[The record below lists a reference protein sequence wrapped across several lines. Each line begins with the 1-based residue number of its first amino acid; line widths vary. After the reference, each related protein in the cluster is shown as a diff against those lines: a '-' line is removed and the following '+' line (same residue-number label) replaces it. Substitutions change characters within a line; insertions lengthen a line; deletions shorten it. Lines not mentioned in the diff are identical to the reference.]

1 MGISNVLELLGGVAL
16 FLFGMA
22 LMGDSLKKVAG
33 NKLELILFRLS
44 STPLKGILLGTG
56 VTAVIQSSSATSVMV
71 VGFVNSGMMKVRQ
84 AIGVVMGAIIGTS
97 ITGWIICLSDIGGGS
112 SGWLELLSTDTLTA
126 VIAVIGIVLL
136 VLLALLILTVLAVLF
151 VPIRYR
157 ASGEKEADRIEG
169 VAAVSFLYPIL
180 SFKWQRTGNENRWA
194 LRLLGVRLKSS
205 RKADKDKAA
214 EPEKTEKGKAAEP
227 VKEEAKQPVISNA
240 QNAETGNAAQQTG
253 ENGTQETDRAS
264 SETGS
269 AGDKTSEKRAADKQE
284 KGTETKARFTISGL
298 CDKMENIRDN
308 VEYYKERLTAEENRL
323 FLKRTKERIFAVL
336 KSIKPKVLTA
346 RIVCG
351 TGSPDTTGYV
361 CAVYG
366 MLYPVIEDRISF
378 TADFEN
384 KVLDGE
390 LSVKG
395 KVRVATLVRHGIKIL
410 LDKQLKVFLKE
421 MKRED

>member
-1 MGISNVLELLGGVAL
+1 MQSGETAGLGIFYPKGYNNMWHV
-16 FLFGMA
+16 
-22 LMGDSLKKVAG
+22 
-33 NKLELILFRLS
+33 ILQ
-44 STPLKGILLGTG
+44 IL
-56 VTAVIQSSSATSVMV
+56 
-71 VGFVNSGMMKVRQ
+71 
-84 AIGVVMGAIIGTS
+84 
-97 ITGWIICLSDIGGGS
+97 
-112 SGWLELLSTDTLTA
+112 
-126 VIAVIGIVLL
+126 AVIGIVLL

-169 VAAVSFLYPIL
+169 VAAVSFLYPLL
-180 SFKWQRTGNENRWA
+180 SFKWQRAGNENRWA
-194 LRLLGVRLKSS
+194 LRLLGIKLKGSP
-205 RKADKDKAA
+205 KADKCKTA
-214 EPEKTEKGKAAEP
+214 EPEETDKGKADKGKTEKLEKTEKAAEP
-227 VKEEAKQPVISNA
+227 VEEAKQPA
-240 QNAETGNAAQQTG
+240 PTDAETAEKRETAQQHT
-253 ENGTQETDRAS
+253 EETGTQKTDRTS
-264 SETGS
+264 SE
-269 AGDKTSEKRAADKQE
+269 K
-284 KGTETKARFTISGL
+284 KARFTISGL
-298 CDKMENIRDN
+298 CDKIENIRDN
-308 VEYYKERLTAEENRL
+308 VEYYKERLTAEENRQ

-346 RIVCG
+346 RVVCG

-395 KVRVATLVRHGIKIL
+395 KVRVATLLRHGIKIL

>member
-1 MGISNVLELLGGVAL
+1 MQSGETAGLGIFYPKGYNNMWHV
-16 FLFGMA
+16 
-22 LMGDSLKKVAG
+22 
-33 NKLELILFRLS
+33 ILQ
-44 STPLKGILLGTG
+44 IL
-56 VTAVIQSSSATSVMV
+56 
-71 VGFVNSGMMKVRQ
+71 
-84 AIGVVMGAIIGTS
+84 
-97 ITGWIICLSDIGGGS
+97 
-112 SGWLELLSTDTLTA
+112 
-126 VIAVIGIVLL
+126 AVIGIVLL
-136 VLLALLILTVLAVLF
+136 VLLALLILTVLVVLF

-169 VAAVSFLYPIL
+169 VAAVSFLYPFL
-180 SFKWQRTGNENRWA
+180 SFKWQRAGNENRWA
-194 LRLLGVRLKSS
+194 LRLLGIKLKGSP
-205 RKADKDKAA
+205 KVDKGKTT
-214 EPEKTEKGKAAEP
+214 EPEKTEKGKVAEPEKTDKGKAEETVQAAKPEKAAEP
-227 VKEEAKQPVISNA
+227 VKEEKQPATPSV
-240 QNAETGNAAQQTG
+240 QNAEAEDAARQAEET
-253 ENGTQETDRAS
+253 GTQETDRVS
-264 SETGS
+264 SE
-269 AGDKTSEKRAADKQE
+269 K
-284 KGTETKARFTISGL
+284 KARFTISGL
-298 CDKMENIRDN
+298 CDKMEKIRDN

-346 RIVCG
+346 RVVCG

-395 KVRVATLVRHGIKIL
+395 KVRVVTLVRHGIKIL

>member
-1 MGISNVLELLGGVAL
+1 MQSGETAGLGIFYPKGYNNMWHV
-16 FLFGMA
+16 
-22 LMGDSLKKVAG
+22 
-33 NKLELILFRLS
+33 ILQ
-44 STPLKGILLGTG
+44 IL
-56 VTAVIQSSSATSVMV
+56 
-71 VGFVNSGMMKVRQ
+71 
-84 AIGVVMGAIIGTS
+84 
-97 ITGWIICLSDIGGGS
+97 
-112 SGWLELLSTDTLTA
+112 
-126 VIAVIGIVLL
+126 AVIGIVLL

-169 VAAVSFLYPIL
+169 VAAVSFLYPFL
-180 SFKWQRTGNENRWA
+180 SFKWQRAGNENRWA
-194 LRLLGVRLKSS
+194 LRLLGIKLKSS
-205 RKADKDKAA
+205 RKADKGKVA
-214 EPEKTEKGKAAEP
+214 EPEKTDKGKVAEPEKTDKGKAEETAQAAKPEKAAEP
-227 VKEEAKQPVISNA
+227 VKEEKQPATPSV
-240 QNAETGNAAQQTG
+240 QNAEAEDAARQAEET
-253 ENGTQETDRAS
+253 GTQETDRGS
-264 SETGS
+264 SE
-269 AGDKTSEKRAADKQE
+269 K
-284 KGTETKARFTISGL
+284 KARFTISGL
-298 CDKMENIRDN
+298 CDKMEKIRDN

-346 RIVCG
+346 RVVCG

>member
-1 MGISNVLELLGGVAL
+1 MQSGETAGLGIFYPKGYNNMWHV
-16 FLFGMA
+16 
-22 LMGDSLKKVAG
+22 
-33 NKLELILFRLS
+33 ILQ
-44 STPLKGILLGTG
+44 IL
-56 VTAVIQSSSATSVMV
+56 
-71 VGFVNSGMMKVRQ
+71 
-84 AIGVVMGAIIGTS
+84 
-97 ITGWIICLSDIGGGS
+97 
-112 SGWLELLSTDTLTA
+112 
-126 VIAVIGIVLL
+126 AVIGIVLL

-169 VAAVSFLYPIL
+169 VAAVSFLYPFL
-180 SFKWQRTGNENRWA
+180 SFKWQRAGNENRWA
-194 LRLLGVRLKSS
+194 LRLLGIKLKSS
-205 RKADKDKAA
+205 RKADKGKVA
-214 EPEKTEKGKAAEP
+214 EPEKTEKGKVAEPEKTDKGKAEETAQAAKP
-227 VKEEAKQPVISNA
+227 VKEEKQPATPNVK
-240 QNAETGNAAQQTG
+240 NAEAEDAERQAEET
-253 ENGTQETDRAS
+253 GTQKTDRVS
-264 SETGS
+264 SE
-269 AGDKTSEKRAADKQE
+269 K
-284 KGTETKARFTISGL
+284 KARFTISGL

-346 RIVCG
+346 RVVCG

>member
-1 MGISNVLELLGGVAL
+1 MQSGETAGLGIFYPKGYNNMWHV
-16 FLFGMA
+16 
-22 LMGDSLKKVAG
+22 
-33 NKLELILFRLS
+33 ILQ
-44 STPLKGILLGTG
+44 IL
-56 VTAVIQSSSATSVMV
+56 
-71 VGFVNSGMMKVRQ
+71 
-84 AIGVVMGAIIGTS
+84 
-97 ITGWIICLSDIGGGS
+97 
-112 SGWLELLSTDTLTA
+112 
-126 VIAVIGIVLL
+126 AVIGIVLL
-136 VLLALLILTVLAVLF
+136 VLLALLILAVLF

-227 VKEEAKQPVISNA
+227 VKEEVKQPVISNA

-346 RIVCG
+346 RIVCD

>member
-1 MGISNVLELLGGVAL
+1 MQSGETAGLGIFYPKGYNNMWHV
-16 FLFGMA
+16 
-22 LMGDSLKKVAG
+22 
-33 NKLELILFRLS
+33 ILQ
-44 STPLKGILLGTG
+44 IL
-56 VTAVIQSSSATSVMV
+56 
-71 VGFVNSGMMKVRQ
+71 
-84 AIGVVMGAIIGTS
+84 
-97 ITGWIICLSDIGGGS
+97 
-112 SGWLELLSTDTLTA
+112 
-126 VIAVIGIVLL
+126 AVIGIVLL

-169 VAAVSFLYPIL
+169 VAAVSFLYPFL
-180 SFKWQRTGNENRWA
+180 SFKWQRAGNENRWA
-194 LRLLGVRLKSS
+194 LRLLGIKLKGSP
-205 RKADKDKAA
+205 KVDKGKTT
-214 EPEKTEKGKAAEP
+214 EPEKTEKGKVAEPKKTDKGKAEETAQAAKPEKAAEP
-227 VKEEAKQPVISNA
+227 VKEEKQPATPSV
-240 QNAETGNAAQQTG
+240 QNAEAEDAARQAEET
-253 ENGTQETDRAS
+253 GTQETDRVS
-264 SETGS
+264 SE
-269 AGDKTSEKRAADKQE
+269 K
-284 KGTETKARFTISGL
+284 KARFTISGL
-298 CDKMENIRDN
+298 CDKMEKIRDN

-346 RIVCG
+346 RVVCG

-395 KVRVATLVRHGIKIL
+395 KVRVVTLVRHGIKIL

>member
-1 MGISNVLELLGGVAL
+1 MQSGETAGLGIFYPKGYNNMWHV
-16 FLFGMA
+16 
-22 LMGDSLKKVAG
+22 
-33 NKLELILFRLS
+33 ILQ
-44 STPLKGILLGTG
+44 IL
-56 VTAVIQSSSATSVMV
+56 
-71 VGFVNSGMMKVRQ
+71 
-84 AIGVVMGAIIGTS
+84 
-97 ITGWIICLSDIGGGS
+97 
-112 SGWLELLSTDTLTA
+112 
-126 VIAVIGIVLL
+126 AVIGIVLL

-169 VAAVSFLYPIL
+169 VAAVSFLYPFL
-180 SFKWQRTGNENRWA
+180 SFKWQRAGNENRWA
-194 LRLLGVRLKSS
+194 LRLLGIKLKSS
-205 RKADKDKAA
+205 RKADKGKVA
-214 EPEKTEKGKAAEP
+214 EPEKTDKGKAEETAQAAKPEKAADP
-227 VKEEAKQPVISNA
+227 VKEEKQPATPSV
-240 QNAETGNAAQQTG
+240 QNAEAEDAARQAEET
-253 ENGTQETDRAS
+253 GTQKMDRGS
-264 SETGS
+264 SE
-269 AGDKTSEKRAADKQE
+269 K
-284 KGTETKARFTISGL
+284 KARFTISGL
-298 CDKMENIRDN
+298 CDKMEKIRDN

-346 RIVCG
+346 RVVCG

-395 KVRVATLVRHGIKIL
+395 KVRVVTLVRHGIKIL

>member
-1 MGISNVLELLGGVAL
+1 MQSGET
-16 FLFGMA
+16 
-22 LMGDSLKKVAG
+22 AG
-33 NKLELILFRLS
+33 LRIFYPKGYNNMWHVILQ
-44 STPLKGILLGTG
+44 IL
-56 VTAVIQSSSATSVMV
+56 
-71 VGFVNSGMMKVRQ
+71 
-84 AIGVVMGAIIGTS
+84 
-97 ITGWIICLSDIGGGS
+97 
-112 SGWLELLSTDTLTA
+112 
-126 VIAVIGIVLL
+126 AVIGIVLL

-169 VAAVSFLYPIL
+169 VAAVSFLYPFL
-180 SFKWQRTGNENRWA
+180 SFKWQRVGNENRWA
-194 LRLLGVRLKSS
+194 LRLLGIKLKGSP
-205 RKADKDKAA
+205 KVDKGKTT
-214 EPEKTEKGKAAEP
+214 EPEKTEKGKSAEPEKTDKGKAEETARAAKPEKAAEP
-227 VKEEAKQPVISNA
+227 VKEEKQPTTPRV
-240 QNAETGNAAQQTG
+240 QNAEAEDAARQAEET
-253 ENGTQETDRAS
+253 GTQETDRGS
-264 SETGS
+264 SE
-269 AGDKTSEKRAADKQE
+269 K
-284 KGTETKARFTISGL
+284 KARFTISGL
-298 CDKMENIRDN
+298 CDKMEKIRDN

-346 RIVCG
+346 RVVCG

>member
-1 MGISNVLELLGGVAL
+1 
-16 FLFGMA
+16 
-22 LMGDSLKKVAG
+22 
-33 NKLELILFRLS
+33 
-44 STPLKGILLGTG
+44 
-56 VTAVIQSSSATSVMV
+56 
-71 VGFVNSGMMKVRQ
+71 
-84 AIGVVMGAIIGTS
+84 
-97 ITGWIICLSDIGGGS
+97 
-112 SGWLELLSTDTLTA
+112 
-126 VIAVIGIVLL
+126 
-136 VLLALLILTVLAVLF
+136 
-151 VPIRYR
+151 
-157 ASGEKEADRIEG
+157 
-169 VAAVSFLYPIL
+169 
-180 SFKWQRTGNENRWA
+180 
-194 LRLLGVRLKSS
+194 
-205 RKADKDKAA
+205 
-214 EPEKTEKGKAAEP
+214 
-227 VKEEAKQPVISNA
+227 
-240 QNAETGNAAQQTG
+240 

-264 SETGS
+264 LETGS

-284 KGTETKARFTISGL
+284 KGTEKKARFTISGL

-323 FLKRTKERIFAVL
+323 FLKRTKERLFAVL

-346 RIVCG
+346 RVVCG

>member
-1 MGISNVLELLGGVAL
+1 MQSGETAGLGIFYPKGYNNMWHV
-16 FLFGMA
+16 
-22 LMGDSLKKVAG
+22 
-33 NKLELILFRLS
+33 ILQ
-44 STPLKGILLGTG
+44 IL
-56 VTAVIQSSSATSVMV
+56 
-71 VGFVNSGMMKVRQ
+71 
-84 AIGVVMGAIIGTS
+84 
-97 ITGWIICLSDIGGGS
+97 
-112 SGWLELLSTDTLTA
+112 
-126 VIAVIGIVLL
+126 AVIGIVLL
-136 VLLALLILTVLAVLF
+136 VLLALLILTVLVVLF

-169 VAAVSFLYPIL
+169 VAAVSFLYPFL
-180 SFKWQRTGNENRWA
+180 SFKWQRAGNENRWA
-194 LRLLGVRLKSS
+194 LRLLGIKLKSS
-205 RKADKDKAA
+205 PKVDKGKTT
-214 EPEKTEKGKAAEP
+214 EPEKTEKGKVAEPEKTDKGKAEETAQAAKPEKAAEP
-227 VKEEAKQPVISNA
+227 VKEEKQPATSSV
-240 QNAETGNAAQQTG
+240 QNAEAEDAARQAEET
-253 ENGTQETDRAS
+253 GTQETDRVS
-264 SETGS
+264 SE
-269 AGDKTSEKRAADKQE
+269 K
-284 KGTETKARFTISGL
+284 KARFTISGL
-298 CDKMENIRDN
+298 CDKMEKIRDN

>member
-1 MGISNVLELLGGVAL
+1 MQSGETAGLGIFYPKGYNNMWHV
-16 FLFGMA
+16 
-22 LMGDSLKKVAG
+22 
-33 NKLELILFRLS
+33 ILQ
-44 STPLKGILLGTG
+44 IL
-56 VTAVIQSSSATSVMV
+56 
-71 VGFVNSGMMKVRQ
+71 
-84 AIGVVMGAIIGTS
+84 
-97 ITGWIICLSDIGGGS
+97 
-112 SGWLELLSTDTLTA
+112 
-126 VIAVIGIVLL
+126 AVIGIVLL

-169 VAAVSFLYPIL
+169 VAAVSFLYPFL
-180 SFKWQRTGNENRWA
+180 SFKWQRAGNENRWA
-194 LRLLGVRLKSS
+194 LRLLGIKLKSS
-205 RKADKDKAA
+205 RKADKGKVA
-214 EPEKTEKGKAAEP
+214 EPEKTDKGKAEETAQAAKPEKAAEP
-227 VKEEAKQPVISNA
+227 VKEEKQPATPSV
-240 QNAETGNAAQQTG
+240 QNAEAEDAARQAEET
-253 ENGTQETDRAS
+253 GTQETDRGS
-264 SETGS
+264 SE
-269 AGDKTSEKRAADKQE
+269 K
-284 KGTETKARFTISGL
+284 KARFTISGL

-346 RIVCG
+346 RVVCG

-395 KVRVATLVRHGIKIL
+395 KVRVVTLVRHGIKIL

>member
-1 MGISNVLELLGGVAL
+1 MQSGETAGLGIFYPKGYNNMWHV
-16 FLFGMA
+16 
-22 LMGDSLKKVAG
+22 
-33 NKLELILFRLS
+33 ILQ
-44 STPLKGILLGTG
+44 IL
-56 VTAVIQSSSATSVMV
+56 
-71 VGFVNSGMMKVRQ
+71 
-84 AIGVVMGAIIGTS
+84 
-97 ITGWIICLSDIGGGS
+97 
-112 SGWLELLSTDTLTA
+112 
-126 VIAVIGIVLL
+126 AVIGIVLL

-169 VAAVSFLYPIL
+169 VAAVSFLYPFL
-180 SFKWQRTGNENRWA
+180 SFKWQRAGNENRWA
-194 LRLLGVRLKSS
+194 LRLLGIKLKSS
-205 RKADKDKAA
+205 RKADKGKVA
-214 EPEKTEKGKAAEP
+214 EPEKTDKGKAEETAQAAKPEKAAEP
-227 VKEEAKQPVISNA
+227 VKEEKQPATPSV
-240 QNAETGNAAQQTG
+240 QNAEAEDAARQAEET
-253 ENGTQETDRAS
+253 GTQKTDRGS
-264 SETGS
+264 SE
-269 AGDKTSEKRAADKQE
+269 K
-284 KGTETKARFTISGL
+284 KARFTISGL
-298 CDKMENIRDN
+298 CDKMEKIRDN

-410 LDKQLKVFLKE
+410 LDKQLKLFLKE

>member
-1 MGISNVLELLGGVAL
+1 MQSGETAGLGIFCPKGYNNMWHV
-16 FLFGMA
+16 
-22 LMGDSLKKVAG
+22 
-33 NKLELILFRLS
+33 ILQ
-44 STPLKGILLGTG
+44 IL
-56 VTAVIQSSSATSVMV
+56 
-71 VGFVNSGMMKVRQ
+71 
-84 AIGVVMGAIIGTS
+84 
-97 ITGWIICLSDIGGGS
+97 
-112 SGWLELLSTDTLTA
+112 
-126 VIAVIGIVLL
+126 AVIGIVLL
-136 VLLALLILTVLAVLF
+136 VLLALLILMVLAVLF

-169 VAAVSFLYPIL
+169 VAAVSFLYPFL
-180 SFKWQRTGNENRWA
+180 SFKWQRAGNENRWA
-194 LRLLGVRLKSS
+194 LRLLGIKLKSS
-205 RKADKDKAA
+205 RKADKGKVA
-214 EPEKTEKGKAAEP
+214 EPEKTDKGKAEETVQAAKPEKAAEP
-227 VKEEAKQPVISNA
+227 VKEEKQPATPSV
-240 QNAETGNAAQQTG
+240 QNAEAEDAARQAEET
-253 ENGTQETDRAS
+253 GTQETDR
-264 SETGS
+264 TL
-269 AGDKTSEKRAADKQE
+269 SEK
-284 KGTETKARFTISGL
+284 KARFTISGL

-346 RIVCG
+346 RVVCG
-351 TGSPDTTGYV
+351 TGAPDTTGYV

-395 KVRVATLVRHGIKIL
+395 KVRVVTLVRHGIKIL

>member
-1 MGISNVLELLGGVAL
+1 MQSGETAGLGIFYPKGYNNMWHV
-16 FLFGMA
+16 
-22 LMGDSLKKVAG
+22 
-33 NKLELILFRLS
+33 ILQ
-44 STPLKGILLGTG
+44 IL
-56 VTAVIQSSSATSVMV
+56 
-71 VGFVNSGMMKVRQ
+71 
-84 AIGVVMGAIIGTS
+84 
-97 ITGWIICLSDIGGGS
+97 
-112 SGWLELLSTDTLTA
+112 
-126 VIAVIGIVLL
+126 AVIGIVLL

-351 TGSPDTTGYV
+351 TVSPDTTGYV

>member
-1 MGISNVLELLGGVAL
+1 MQSGETAGLGIFCPKGYNNMWHV
-16 FLFGMA
+16 
-22 LMGDSLKKVAG
+22 
-33 NKLELILFRLS
+33 ILQ
-44 STPLKGILLGTG
+44 IL
-56 VTAVIQSSSATSVMV
+56 
-71 VGFVNSGMMKVRQ
+71 
-84 AIGVVMGAIIGTS
+84 
-97 ITGWIICLSDIGGGS
+97 
-112 SGWLELLSTDTLTA
+112 
-126 VIAVIGIVLL
+126 AVIGIVLL

-169 VAAVSFLYPIL
+169 VAAVSFLYPFL
-180 SFKWQRTGNENRWA
+180 SFKWQRAGNENRWA
-194 LRLLGVRLKSS
+194 LRLLGIKLKSS
-205 RKADKDKAA
+205 RKADKGKVA
-214 EPEKTEKGKAAEP
+214 EPEKTDKGKAEETAQAAKPEKAAEP
-227 VKEEAKQPVISNA
+227 VKEEKQPATPSV
-240 QNAETGNAAQQTG
+240 QNAEAEDAARQAEET
-253 ENGTQETDRAS
+253 GTQKTDRGS
-264 SETGS
+264 SE
-269 AGDKTSEKRAADKQE
+269 K
-284 KGTETKARFTISGL
+284 KARFTISGL
-298 CDKMENIRDN
+298 CDKMEKIRDN

-346 RIVCG
+346 RVVCG

-395 KVRVATLVRHGIKIL
+395 KVRVVTLVRHGIKIL

>member
-1 MGISNVLELLGGVAL
+1 MQSGETAGLGIFYPKGYNNMWHV
-16 FLFGMA
+16 
-22 LMGDSLKKVAG
+22 
-33 NKLELILFRLS
+33 ILQ
-44 STPLKGILLGTG
+44 IL
-56 VTAVIQSSSATSVMV
+56 
-71 VGFVNSGMMKVRQ
+71 
-84 AIGVVMGAIIGTS
+84 
-97 ITGWIICLSDIGGGS
+97 
-112 SGWLELLSTDTLTA
+112 
-126 VIAVIGIVLL
+126 AVIGIVLL

-169 VAAVSFLYPIL
+169 VAAVSFLYPFL
-180 SFKWQRTGNENRWA
+180 SFKWQRAGNENRWA
-194 LRLLGVRLKSS
+194 LRLLGIKLKSS
-205 RKADKDKAA
+205 RKADKEKPA
-214 EPEKTEKGKAAEP
+214 EPEKTEKSKPAEPEKTDKGKAEETAQAAKPEKAAEP
-227 VKEEAKQPVISNA
+227 VKEEKQPATPSV
-240 QNAETGNAAQQTG
+240 QNAEAEDAARQAEET
-253 ENGTQETDRAS
+253 GTQKTDRGS
-264 SETGS
+264 SE
-269 AGDKTSEKRAADKQE
+269 K
-284 KGTETKARFTISGL
+284 KARFTISGL
-298 CDKMENIRDN
+298 CDKMEKIRDN

-346 RIVCG
+346 RVVCG

>member
-1 MGISNVLELLGGVAL
+1 MQSGETAGLGIFYPKGYNNMWHV
-16 FLFGMA
+16 
-22 LMGDSLKKVAG
+22 
-33 NKLELILFRLS
+33 ILQ
-44 STPLKGILLGTG
+44 IL
-56 VTAVIQSSSATSVMV
+56 
-71 VGFVNSGMMKVRQ
+71 
-84 AIGVVMGAIIGTS
+84 
-97 ITGWIICLSDIGGGS
+97 
-112 SGWLELLSTDTLTA
+112 
-126 VIAVIGIVLL
+126 AVIGIVLL

-169 VAAVSFLYPIL
+169 VAAVSFLYPFL
-180 SFKWQRTGNENRWA
+180 SFKWQRAGNENRWA
-194 LRLLGVRLKSS
+194 LRLLGIKLKGSP
-205 RKADKDKAA
+205 KVDKGKTT
-214 EPEKTEKGKAAEP
+214 EPEKTEKGKVAEPEKTDKGKAEETAQAAKPEKAAEP
-227 VKEEAKQPVISNA
+227 VKEEKQPVTPRV
-240 QNAETGNAAQQTG
+240 QNAEAEDAARQAEET
-253 ENGTQETDRAS
+253 GTQKTDRVS
-264 SETGS
+264 SE
-269 AGDKTSEKRAADKQE
+269 K
-284 KGTETKARFTISGL
+284 KARFTISGL
-298 CDKMENIRDN
+298 CDKMEKIRDN

-346 RIVCG
+346 RVVCG

-395 KVRVATLVRHGIKIL
+395 KVRVVTLVRHGIKIL

>member
-1 MGISNVLELLGGVAL
+1 MQSGETAGLGIFYPKGYNNMWHV
-16 FLFGMA
+16 
-22 LMGDSLKKVAG
+22 
-33 NKLELILFRLS
+33 ILQ
-44 STPLKGILLGTG
+44 IL
-56 VTAVIQSSSATSVMV
+56 
-71 VGFVNSGMMKVRQ
+71 
-84 AIGVVMGAIIGTS
+84 
-97 ITGWIICLSDIGGGS
+97 
-112 SGWLELLSTDTLTA
+112 
-126 VIAVIGIVLL
+126 AVIGIVLL

-169 VAAVSFLYPIL
+169 VAAVSFLYPFL
-180 SFKWQRTGNENRWA
+180 SFKWQRADNENRWA
-194 LRLLGVRLKSS
+194 LRLLGIKLKSS
-205 RKADKDKAA
+205 RKADKGKVA
-214 EPEKTEKGKAAEP
+214 EPEKTDKGKAEETAQAAKPEKAAEP
-227 VKEEAKQPVISNA
+227 VKEEKQPATPSV
-240 QNAETGNAAQQTG
+240 QNAEAEDAARQAEET
-253 ENGTQETDRAS
+253 GTQETDRGS
-264 SETGS
+264 SE
-269 AGDKTSEKRAADKQE
+269 K
-284 KGTETKARFTISGL
+284 KARFTISGL

-346 RIVCG
+346 RVVCG

>member
-1 MGISNVLELLGGVAL
+1 MQSGETAGLGIFYPKGYNNMWHV
-16 FLFGMA
+16 
-22 LMGDSLKKVAG
+22 
-33 NKLELILFRLS
+33 ILQ
-44 STPLKGILLGTG
+44 IL
-56 VTAVIQSSSATSVMV
+56 
-71 VGFVNSGMMKVRQ
+71 
-84 AIGVVMGAIIGTS
+84 
-97 ITGWIICLSDIGGGS
+97 
-112 SGWLELLSTDTLTA
+112 
-126 VIAVIGIVLL
+126 AVIGIVLL

-169 VAAVSFLYPIL
+169 VAAVSFLYPFL
-180 SFKWQRTGNENRWA
+180 SFKWQRAGNENRWA
-194 LRLLGVRLKSS
+194 LRLLGIKLKSS
-205 RKADKDKAA
+205 RKADKGKVA
-214 EPEKTEKGKAAEP
+214 EPEKTDKGKAEETAQAAKPEKAAEP
-227 VKEEAKQPVISNA
+227 VKEEKQPATPSV
-240 QNAETGNAAQQTG
+240 QNAEAEDAARQAEET
-253 ENGTQETDRAS
+253 GTQETDRVS
-264 SETGS
+264 SE
-269 AGDKTSEKRAADKQE
+269 K
-284 KGTETKARFTISGL
+284 KARFTISGL
-298 CDKMENIRDN
+298 CDKMEKIRDN

-346 RIVCG
+346 RVVCG

-395 KVRVATLVRHGIKIL
+395 KVRVVTLVRHGIKIL

>member
-1 MGISNVLELLGGVAL
+1 MQSGETAGLGIFYPKGYNNMWHV
-16 FLFGMA
+16 
-22 LMGDSLKKVAG
+22 
-33 NKLELILFRLS
+33 ILQ
-44 STPLKGILLGTG
+44 IL
-56 VTAVIQSSSATSVMV
+56 
-71 VGFVNSGMMKVRQ
+71 
-84 AIGVVMGAIIGTS
+84 
-97 ITGWIICLSDIGGGS
+97 
-112 SGWLELLSTDTLTA
+112 
-126 VIAVIGIVLL
+126 AVIGIVLL

-169 VAAVSFLYPIL
+169 VAAVSFLYPFL
-180 SFKWQRTGNENRWA
+180 SFKWQRAGNENRWA
-194 LRLLGVRLKSS
+194 LRLLGIKLKSS
-205 RKADKDKAA
+205 RKADKGKVA
-214 EPEKTEKGKAAEP
+214 EPEKTDKGKAEETAQAAKPEKAAEP
-227 VKEEAKQPVISNA
+227 VKEEKQPATSSV
-240 QNAETGNAAQQTG
+240 QNAEAEDAARQAEET
-253 ENGTQETDRAS
+253 GTQETDRGS
-264 SETGS
+264 SE
-269 AGDKTSEKRAADKQE
+269 K
-284 KGTETKARFTISGL
+284 KARFTISGL
-298 CDKMENIRDN
+298 CDKMEKIRDN

-346 RIVCG
+346 RVVCG

>member
-1 MGISNVLELLGGVAL
+1 MQSGETAGLGIFYPKGYNNMWHV
-16 FLFGMA
+16 
-22 LMGDSLKKVAG
+22 
-33 NKLELILFRLS
+33 ILQ
-44 STPLKGILLGTG
+44 IL
-56 VTAVIQSSSATSVMV
+56 
-71 VGFVNSGMMKVRQ
+71 
-84 AIGVVMGAIIGTS
+84 
-97 ITGWIICLSDIGGGS
+97 
-112 SGWLELLSTDTLTA
+112 
-126 VIAVIGIVLL
+126 AVIGIVLL

-169 VAAVSFLYPIL
+169 VAAVSFLYPFL
-180 SFKWQRTGNENRWA
+180 SFKWQRAGNENRWA
-194 LRLLGVRLKSS
+194 LRLLGIKLKGSP
-205 RKADKDKAA
+205 KVDKGKTT
-214 EPEKTEKGKAAEP
+214 EPEKTEKGKVAEPEKTDKGKAEETAQAAKPEKAAEP
-227 VKEEAKQPVISNA
+227 VKEEKQPATPSV
-240 QNAETGNAAQQTG
+240 QNAEAEDAARQAEET
-253 ENGTQETDRAS
+253 GTQKTDRVS
-264 SETGS
+264 SE
-269 AGDKTSEKRAADKQE
+269 K
-284 KGTETKARFTISGL
+284 KARFTISGL

-346 RIVCG
+346 RVVCG

>member
-1 MGISNVLELLGGVAL
+1 MQSGETAGLGIFYPKGYNNMWHV
-16 FLFGMA
+16 
-22 LMGDSLKKVAG
+22 
-33 NKLELILFRLS
+33 ILQ
-44 STPLKGILLGTG
+44 IL
-56 VTAVIQSSSATSVMV
+56 
-71 VGFVNSGMMKVRQ
+71 
-84 AIGVVMGAIIGTS
+84 
-97 ITGWIICLSDIGGGS
+97 
-112 SGWLELLSTDTLTA
+112 
-126 VIAVIGIVLL
+126 AVIGIVLL

-169 VAAVSFLYPIL
+169 VAAVSFLYPFL
-180 SFKWQRTGNENRWA
+180 SFKWQRAGNENRWA
-194 LRLLGVRLKSS
+194 LRLLGIKLKGSP
-205 RKADKDKAA
+205 KVDKGKTT
-214 EPEKTEKGKAAEP
+214 EPEKTEKGKVAEPEKTDKGKAEETAQAAKPEKAAEP
-227 VKEEAKQPVISNA
+227 VKEEKQPATPRV
-240 QNAETGNAAQQTG
+240 QNAEAEDAARQAEET
-253 ENGTQETDRAS
+253 GTQKTDRVS
-264 SETGS
+264 SE
-269 AGDKTSEKRAADKQE
+269 K
-284 KGTETKARFTISGL
+284 KARFTISGL
-298 CDKMENIRDN
+298 CDKMEKIRDN

-323 FLKRTKERIFAVL
+323 FLKRTKKRIFAVL

-346 RIVCG
+346 RVVCG

-395 KVRVATLVRHGIKIL
+395 KVRVVTLVRHGIKIL

>member
-1 MGISNVLELLGGVAL
+1 MQSGETAGLGIFYPKGYNNMWHV
-16 FLFGMA
+16 
-22 LMGDSLKKVAG
+22 
-33 NKLELILFRLS
+33 ILQ
-44 STPLKGILLGTG
+44 IL
-56 VTAVIQSSSATSVMV
+56 
-71 VGFVNSGMMKVRQ
+71 
-84 AIGVVMGAIIGTS
+84 
-97 ITGWIICLSDIGGGS
+97 
-112 SGWLELLSTDTLTA
+112 
-126 VIAVIGIVLL
+126 AVIGIVLL

-169 VAAVSFLYPIL
+169 VAAVSFLYPFL
-180 SFKWQRTGNENRWA
+180 SFKWQRAGNENRWA
-194 LRLLGVRLKSS
+194 LRLLGIKLKSS
-205 RKADKDKAA
+205 RKADKGKVA
-214 EPEKTEKGKAAEP
+214 EPEKTDKGKAEETAQAAKPEKAAEP
-227 VKEEAKQPVISNA
+227 VKEEKQPATLSV
-240 QNAETGNAAQQTG
+240 QNAEAEDAARQAEET
-253 ENGTQETDRAS
+253 GTQKTDRGS
-264 SETGS
+264 SE
-269 AGDKTSEKRAADKQE
+269 K
-284 KGTETKARFTISGL
+284 KARFTISGL
-298 CDKMENIRDN
+298 CDKMEKIRDN

-346 RIVCG
+346 RVVCG

>member
-1 MGISNVLELLGGVAL
+1 MQSGETAGLGIFYPKGYNNMWHV
-16 FLFGMA
+16 
-22 LMGDSLKKVAG
+22 
-33 NKLELILFRLS
+33 ILQ
-44 STPLKGILLGTG
+44 IL
-56 VTAVIQSSSATSVMV
+56 
-71 VGFVNSGMMKVRQ
+71 
-84 AIGVVMGAIIGTS
+84 
-97 ITGWIICLSDIGGGS
+97 
-112 SGWLELLSTDTLTA
+112 
-126 VIAVIGIVLL
+126 AVIGIVLL

-157 ASGEKEADRIEG
+157 ASGKKEADRIEG
-169 VAAVSFLYPIL
+169 VAAVSFLYPFL
-180 SFKWQRTGNENRWA
+180 SFKWQRAGNENRWA
-194 LRLLGVRLKSS
+194 LRLLGIKLKGSP
-205 RKADKDKAA
+205 KVDKGKTTEPEKTDKGKVA
-214 EPEKTEKGKAAEP
+214 EPEKTDKGKAEETAQAAKPEKAAEP
-227 VKEEAKQPVISNA
+227 VKEEKQPATPSV
-240 QNAETGNAAQQTG
+240 QNAEAEDAARQAEET
-253 ENGTQETDRAS
+253 GTQKTDRGS
-264 SETGS
+264 SE
-269 AGDKTSEKRAADKQE
+269 K
-284 KGTETKARFTISGL
+284 KARFTISGL
-298 CDKMENIRDN
+298 CDKMEKIRDN
-308 VEYYKERLTAEENRL
+308 AEYYKERLTAEENRL

-346 RIVCG
+346 RVVCG

>member
-1 MGISNVLELLGGVAL
+1 MQSGETAGLGIFYPKGYNNMWHV
-16 FLFGMA
+16 
-22 LMGDSLKKVAG
+22 
-33 NKLELILFRLS
+33 ILQ
-44 STPLKGILLGTG
+44 IL
-56 VTAVIQSSSATSVMV
+56 
-71 VGFVNSGMMKVRQ
+71 
-84 AIGVVMGAIIGTS
+84 
-97 ITGWIICLSDIGGGS
+97 
-112 SGWLELLSTDTLTA
+112 
-126 VIAVIGIVLL
+126 AVIGIVLL

-169 VAAVSFLYPIL
+169 VAAVSFLYPFL
-180 SFKWQRTGNENRWA
+180 SFKWQRAGNENRWA
-194 LRLLGVRLKSS
+194 LRLLGIKLKSS
-205 RKADKDKAA
+205 RKADKEKPA
-214 EPEKTEKGKAAEP
+214 EPEKTEKGKVSEPEKTDKGKAEETAQAAKP
-227 VKEEAKQPVISNA
+227 VKEEKQPATPNV
-240 QNAETGNAAQQTG
+240 QNAEAEDAARQAEKT
-253 ENGTQETDRAS
+253 GTQETDRGS
-264 SETGS
+264 SE
-269 AGDKTSEKRAADKQE
+269 K
-284 KGTETKARFTISGL
+284 KARFTISGL

-346 RIVCG
+346 RVVCG

-361 CAVYG
+361 CAVYS

-395 KVRVATLVRHGIKIL
+395 KVRVVTLVRHGIKIL

>member
-1 MGISNVLELLGGVAL
+1 MQSGETAGLGIFYPKGYNNMWHV
-16 FLFGMA
+16 
-22 LMGDSLKKVAG
+22 
-33 NKLELILFRLS
+33 ILQ
-44 STPLKGILLGTG
+44 IL
-56 VTAVIQSSSATSVMV
+56 
-71 VGFVNSGMMKVRQ
+71 
-84 AIGVVMGAIIGTS
+84 
-97 ITGWIICLSDIGGGS
+97 
-112 SGWLELLSTDTLTA
+112 
-126 VIAVIGIVLL
+126 AVIGIVLL

-169 VAAVSFLYPIL
+169 VAAVSFLYPFL
-180 SFKWQRTGNENRWA
+180 SFKWQRAGNENRWA
-194 LRLLGVRLKSS
+194 LRLLGIKLKSS
-205 RKADKDKAA
+205 PKVDKGKTT
-214 EPEKTEKGKAAEP
+214 EPEKTEKGKVAEPEKTDKGKAEETAQAAKPEKAAEP
-227 VKEEAKQPVISNA
+227 VKEEKQPATPNV
-240 QNAETGNAAQQTG
+240 QNAEAEDAARQAEET
-253 ENGTQETDRAS
+253 GTQKTDRVS
-264 SETGS
+264 SE
-269 AGDKTSEKRAADKQE
+269 K
-284 KGTETKARFTISGL
+284 KARFTISGL

-346 RIVCG
+346 RVVCG

>member
-1 MGISNVLELLGGVAL
+1 LQSGETAGLGIFYPKGYNNMWHV
-16 FLFGMA
+16 
-22 LMGDSLKKVAG
+22 
-33 NKLELILFRLS
+33 ILQ
-44 STPLKGILLGTG
+44 IL
-56 VTAVIQSSSATSVMV
+56 
-71 VGFVNSGMMKVRQ
+71 
-84 AIGVVMGAIIGTS
+84 
-97 ITGWIICLSDIGGGS
+97 
-112 SGWLELLSTDTLTA
+112 
-126 VIAVIGIVLL
+126 AVIGIVLL

-169 VAAVSFLYPIL
+169 VAAVSFLYPLL
-180 SFKWQRTGNENRWA
+180 SFKWQRAGNENRWA
-194 LRLLGVRLKSS
+194 LRLLGIKLKSS
-205 RKADKDKAA
+205 RKVDKDKAVK
-214 EPEKTEKGKAAEP
+214 PEKADKGKTAEP
-227 VKEEAKQPVISNA
+227 VKEARQPAPADAKT
-240 QNAETGNAAQQTG
+240 AEKRKTPQQQTE
-253 ENGTQETDRAS
+253 ENGTKKTDRAS
-264 SETGS
+264 AETGS
-269 AGDKTSEKRAADKQE
+269 AGDKTSEKQAADKLE
-284 KGTETKARFTISGL
+284 KGSEKKARFTISWL

-346 RIVCG
+346 RVVCG

-395 KVRVATLVRHGIKIL
+395 KVRVATLLRHGIKIL

>member
-1 MGISNVLELLGGVAL
+1 MQSGETAGLGIFYPKGYNNMWHV
-16 FLFGMA
+16 
-22 LMGDSLKKVAG
+22 
-33 NKLELILFRLS
+33 ILQ
-44 STPLKGILLGTG
+44 IL
-56 VTAVIQSSSATSVMV
+56 
-71 VGFVNSGMMKVRQ
+71 
-84 AIGVVMGAIIGTS
+84 
-97 ITGWIICLSDIGGGS
+97 
-112 SGWLELLSTDTLTA
+112 
-126 VIAVIGIVLL
+126 AVIGIVLL
-136 VLLALLILTVLAVLF
+136 VLLALLILTVLVVLF

-169 VAAVSFLYPIL
+169 VAAVSFLYPLL
-180 SFKWQRTGNENRWA
+180 SFKWQRAGNENRWA
-194 LRLLGVRLKSS
+194 LRLLGIKLKGSP
-205 RKADKDKAA
+205 KVDKGKTT
-214 EPEKTEKGKAAEP
+214 EPEKTEKGKVAEPEKTDKGKAEETAQAAKPEKAAEP
-227 VKEEAKQPVISNA
+227 VKEEKQPATPSV
-240 QNAETGNAAQQTG
+240 QNAEAEDAARQAEET
-253 ENGTQETDRAS
+253 GTQETDRGS
-264 SETGS
+264 SE
-269 AGDKTSEKRAADKQE
+269 K
-284 KGTETKARFTISGL
+284 KARFTISGL
-298 CDKMENIRDN
+298 CDKMENIRNN

-336 KSIKPKVLTA
+336 KCIKPKVLTA
-346 RIVCG
+346 RVVCG

-395 KVRVATLVRHGIKIL
+395 KVRVVTLVRHGIKIL

>member
-1 MGISNVLELLGGVAL
+1 MQSGETAGLGIFYPKGYNNMWHV
-16 FLFGMA
+16 
-22 LMGDSLKKVAG
+22 
-33 NKLELILFRLS
+33 ILQ
-44 STPLKGILLGTG
+44 IL
-56 VTAVIQSSSATSVMV
+56 
-71 VGFVNSGMMKVRQ
+71 
-84 AIGVVMGAIIGTS
+84 
-97 ITGWIICLSDIGGGS
+97 
-112 SGWLELLSTDTLTA
+112 
-126 VIAVIGIVLL
+126 AVIGIVLL

-169 VAAVSFLYPIL
+169 VAAVSFLYPFL
-180 SFKWQRTGNENRWA
+180 SFKWQRAGNENRWA
-194 LRLLGVRLKSS
+194 LRLLGIKLKGSP
-205 RKADKDKAA
+205 KVDKGKTT
-214 EPEKTEKGKAAEP
+214 EPEKTEKGKVAEPEKTDKGKAEETAQAAKPEKAAEP
-227 VKEEAKQPVISNA
+227 VKEEKQPATSSV
-240 QNAETGNAAQQTG
+240 QNAEAEDAARQAEET
-253 ENGTQETDRAS
+253 GTQETDRVS
-264 SETGS
+264 SE
-269 AGDKTSEKRAADKQE
+269 K
-284 KGTETKARFTISGL
+284 KARFTISGL

-346 RIVCG
+346 RVVCG

>member
-1 MGISNVLELLGGVAL
+1 MQSGETAGLGIFYPKGYNNMWHV
-16 FLFGMA
+16 
-22 LMGDSLKKVAG
+22 
-33 NKLELILFRLS
+33 ILQ
-44 STPLKGILLGTG
+44 IL
-56 VTAVIQSSSATSVMV
+56 
-71 VGFVNSGMMKVRQ
+71 
-84 AIGVVMGAIIGTS
+84 
-97 ITGWIICLSDIGGGS
+97 
-112 SGWLELLSTDTLTA
+112 
-126 VIAVIGIVLL
+126 AVIGIVLL

-169 VAAVSFLYPIL
+169 VAAVSFLYPFL
-180 SFKWQRTGNENRWA
+180 SFKWQRAGNENRWA
-194 LRLLGVRLKSS
+194 LRLLGIKLKSS
-205 RKADKDKAA
+205 RKADKGKVA
-214 EPEKTEKGKAAEP
+214 EPEKTDKGKAEETAQAAKPEKAAEP
-227 VKEEAKQPVISNA
+227 VKEEKQPATPSV
-240 QNAETGNAAQQTG
+240 QNAEAEDAARQAEET
-253 ENGTQETDRAS
+253 GTQKTDRGS
-264 SETGS
+264 S
-269 AGDKTSEKRAADKQE
+269 
-284 KGTETKARFTISGL
+284 ETKARFTISGL

>member
-1 MGISNVLELLGGVAL
+1 MQSGETAGLGIFYPKGYNNMWHV
-16 FLFGMA
+16 
-22 LMGDSLKKVAG
+22 
-33 NKLELILFRLS
+33 ILQ
-44 STPLKGILLGTG
+44 IL
-56 VTAVIQSSSATSVMV
+56 
-71 VGFVNSGMMKVRQ
+71 
-84 AIGVVMGAIIGTS
+84 
-97 ITGWIICLSDIGGGS
+97 
-112 SGWLELLSTDTLTA
+112 
-126 VIAVIGIVLL
+126 AVIGIVLL

-169 VAAVSFLYPIL
+169 VAAVSFLYPFL
-180 SFKWQRTGNENRWA
+180 SFKWQRAGNENRWA
-194 LRLLGVRLKSS
+194 LRLLGIKLKSS
-205 RKADKDKAA
+205 RKADKGKVA
-214 EPEKTEKGKAAEP
+214 EPEKTDKGKAEETAQAAKPEKATEP
-227 VKEEAKQPVISNA
+227 VKEEKQPATPSV
-240 QNAETGNAAQQTG
+240 QNAEAEDAARQAEET
-253 ENGTQETDRAS
+253 GTQKTDRGS
-264 SETGS
+264 SE
-269 AGDKTSEKRAADKQE
+269 K
-284 KGTETKARFTISGL
+284 KARFTISGL
-298 CDKMENIRDN
+298 CDKMEKIRDN

-346 RIVCG
+346 RVVCG

>member
-1 MGISNVLELLGGVAL
+1 MWHV
-16 FLFGMA
+16 
-22 LMGDSLKKVAG
+22 
-33 NKLELILFRLS
+33 ILQ
-44 STPLKGILLGTG
+44 IL
-56 VTAVIQSSSATSVMV
+56 
-71 VGFVNSGMMKVRQ
+71 
-84 AIGVVMGAIIGTS
+84 
-97 ITGWIICLSDIGGGS
+97 
-112 SGWLELLSTDTLTA
+112 
-126 VIAVIGIVLL
+126 AVIGIVLL

-169 VAAVSFLYPIL
+169 VAAVSFLYPFL
-180 SFKWQRTGNENRWA
+180 SFKWQCAGNENRWA
-194 LRLLGVRLKSS
+194 LRLLGIKLKSS
-205 RKADKDKAA
+205 RKADKGKVA
-214 EPEKTEKGKAAEP
+214 EPEKTEKGKVAEPEKTDKGKAEETAQAAKLEKAAEP
-227 VKEEAKQPVISNA
+227 VNEEKQPATPNVK
-240 QNAETGNAAQQTG
+240 NAEAEDAERQT
-253 ENGTQETDRAS
+253 EETGTQKTDRVS
-264 SETGS
+264 SE
-269 AGDKTSEKRAADKQE
+269 K
-284 KGTETKARFTISGL
+284 KARFTISGL
-298 CDKMENIRDN
+298 CDKMEKIRDN

-346 RIVCG
+346 RVVCG

>member
-1 MGISNVLELLGGVAL
+1 M
-16 FLFGMA
+16 
-22 LMGDSLKKVAG
+22 
-33 NKLELILFRLS
+33 
-44 STPLKGILLGTG
+44 
-56 VTAVIQSSSATSVMV
+56 
-71 VGFVNSGMMKVRQ
+71 
-84 AIGVVMGAIIGTS
+84 
-97 ITGWIICLSDIGGGS
+97 
-112 SGWLELLSTDTLTA
+112 
-126 VIAVIGIVLL
+126 
-136 VLLALLILTVLAVLF
+136 
-151 VPIRYR
+151 
-157 ASGEKEADRIEG
+157 
-169 VAAVSFLYPIL
+169 
-180 SFKWQRTGNENRWA
+180 
-194 LRLLGVRLKSS
+194 
-205 RKADKDKAA
+205 A
-214 EPEKTEKGKAAEP
+214 EPEKTDKGKAEETAQAAKPEKAAEP
-227 VKEEAKQPVISNA
+227 VKEEKQPATPSV
-240 QNAETGNAAQQTG
+240 QNAEAEDAARQAEET
-253 ENGTQETDRAS
+253 GTQETNRTS
-264 SETGS
+264 SE
-269 AGDKTSEKRAADKQE
+269 K
-284 KGTETKARFTISGL
+284 KARFTISGL

-346 RIVCG
+346 RVVCG

>member
-1 MGISNVLELLGGVAL
+1 MQSGETAGLGIFYPKGYNNMWHV
-16 FLFGMA
+16 
-22 LMGDSLKKVAG
+22 
-33 NKLELILFRLS
+33 ILQ
-44 STPLKGILLGTG
+44 IL
-56 VTAVIQSSSATSVMV
+56 
-71 VGFVNSGMMKVRQ
+71 
-84 AIGVVMGAIIGTS
+84 
-97 ITGWIICLSDIGGGS
+97 
-112 SGWLELLSTDTLTA
+112 
-126 VIAVIGIVLL
+126 AVIGIVLL

-169 VAAVSFLYPIL
+169 VAAVSFLYPFL
-180 SFKWQRTGNENRWA
+180 SFKWQRAGNENRWA
-194 LRLLGVRLKSS
+194 LRLLGIKLKGSP
-205 RKADKDKAA
+205 KVDKGKTT
-214 EPEKTEKGKAAEP
+214 EPEKTEKGKVAEPEKTDKGKAEETAQAAKPEKAAKP
-227 VKEEAKQPVISNA
+227 VKEEKQPATPSV
-240 QNAETGNAAQQTG
+240 QNAEAEDAARQAEET
-253 ENGTQETDRAS
+253 GTQETDRVS
-264 SETGS
+264 SE
-269 AGDKTSEKRAADKQE
+269 K
-284 KGTETKARFTISGL
+284 KARFTISEL
-298 CDKMENIRDN
+298 CDKMEKIRDN

-346 RIVCG
+346 RVVCG

-395 KVRVATLVRHGIKIL
+395 KVRVVTLVRHGIKIL

>member
-1 MGISNVLELLGGVAL
+1 MQSGETAGLGIFYPKGYNNMWHV
-16 FLFGMA
+16 
-22 LMGDSLKKVAG
+22 
-33 NKLELILFRLS
+33 ILQ
-44 STPLKGILLGTG
+44 IL
-56 VTAVIQSSSATSVMV
+56 
-71 VGFVNSGMMKVRQ
+71 
-84 AIGVVMGAIIGTS
+84 
-97 ITGWIICLSDIGGGS
+97 
-112 SGWLELLSTDTLTA
+112 
-126 VIAVIGIVLL
+126 AVIGIVLL

-169 VAAVSFLYPIL
+169 VAAVSFLYPFL
-180 SFKWQRTGNENRWA
+180 SFKWQRAGNENRWA
-194 LRLLGVRLKSS
+194 LRLLGIKLKSS
-205 RKADKDKAA
+205 RKADKGKVA
-214 EPEKTEKGKAAEP
+214 EPEKTDKGKAEETAQAAKPEKAAEP
-227 VKEEAKQPVISNA
+227 VKEEKQPATPSV
-240 QNAETGNAAQQTG
+240 QNAEAEDAARQAEET
-253 ENGTQETDRAS
+253 GTQETDRVS
-264 SETGS
+264 SE
-269 AGDKTSEKRAADKQE
+269 K
-284 KGTETKARFTISGL
+284 KARFTISGL

-346 RIVCG
+346 RVVCG

-361 CAVYG
+361 CAVYS

-395 KVRVATLVRHGIKIL
+395 KVRVVTLVRHGIKIL

>member
-1 MGISNVLELLGGVAL
+1 MQSGETAGLGIFYPKGYNNMWHV
-16 FLFGMA
+16 
-22 LMGDSLKKVAG
+22 
-33 NKLELILFRLS
+33 ILQ
-44 STPLKGILLGTG
+44 IL
-56 VTAVIQSSSATSVMV
+56 
-71 VGFVNSGMMKVRQ
+71 
-84 AIGVVMGAIIGTS
+84 
-97 ITGWIICLSDIGGGS
+97 
-112 SGWLELLSTDTLTA
+112 
-126 VIAVIGIVLL
+126 AVIGIVLL

-169 VAAVSFLYPIL
+169 VAAVSFLYPFL
-180 SFKWQRTGNENRWA
+180 SFKWQRAGNENRWA
-194 LRLLGVRLKSS
+194 LRLLGIKLKSS
-205 RKADKDKAA
+205 RKADKGKVA
-214 EPEKTEKGKAAEP
+214 EPEKTDKGKAEETAQAAKPEKAAEP
-227 VKEEAKQPVISNA
+227 VKEEKQPATLSV
-240 QNAETGNAAQQTG
+240 QNAEAEDAARQAEET
-253 ENGTQETDRAS
+253 GTQKTDRGS
-264 SETGS
+264 SE
-269 AGDKTSEKRAADKQE
+269 K
-284 KGTETKARFTISGL
+284 KARFTISGL
-298 CDKMENIRDN
+298 CDKMEKIRDN

-346 RIVCG
+346 RVVCG

-395 KVRVATLVRHGIKIL
+395 KVRVVTLVRHGIKIL

>member
-1 MGISNVLELLGGVAL
+1 MQSGETAGLGIFYPKGYNNMWHV
-16 FLFGMA
+16 
-22 LMGDSLKKVAG
+22 
-33 NKLELILFRLS
+33 ILQ
-44 STPLKGILLGTG
+44 IL
-56 VTAVIQSSSATSVMV
+56 
-71 VGFVNSGMMKVRQ
+71 
-84 AIGVVMGAIIGTS
+84 
-97 ITGWIICLSDIGGGS
+97 
-112 SGWLELLSTDTLTA
+112 
-126 VIAVIGIVLL
+126 AVIGIVLL

-169 VAAVSFLYPIL
+169 VAAVSFLYPFL
-180 SFKWQRTGNENRWA
+180 SFKWQRAGNENRWA
-194 LRLLGVRLKSS
+194 LRLLGIKLKGSP
-205 RKADKDKAA
+205 KVDKGKTT
-214 EPEKTEKGKAAEP
+214 EPEKTEKGKVAEPEKTDKGKAEETAQAAKPEKAAEP
-227 VKEEAKQPVISNA
+227 VKEEKQPATPSV
-240 QNAETGNAAQQTG
+240 QNAEAEDAARQAEET
-253 ENGTQETDRAS
+253 GTQETDRGS
-264 SETGS
+264 SE
-269 AGDKTSEKRAADKQE
+269 K
-284 KGTETKARFTISGL
+284 KARFTISGL

-346 RIVCG
+346 RVVCG

>member
-1 MGISNVLELLGGVAL
+1 MQSGETAGLGIFYPKGYNNMWHV
-16 FLFGMA
+16 
-22 LMGDSLKKVAG
+22 
-33 NKLELILFRLS
+33 ILQ
-44 STPLKGILLGTG
+44 IL
-56 VTAVIQSSSATSVMV
+56 
-71 VGFVNSGMMKVRQ
+71 
-84 AIGVVMGAIIGTS
+84 
-97 ITGWIICLSDIGGGS
+97 
-112 SGWLELLSTDTLTA
+112 
-126 VIAVIGIVLL
+126 AVIGIVLL

-169 VAAVSFLYPIL
+169 VAAVSFLYPFL
-180 SFKWQRTGNENRWA
+180 SFKWQRAGNENRWA
-194 LRLLGVRLKSS
+194 LRLLGIKLKGSP
-205 RKADKDKAA
+205 KVDKGKTT
-214 EPEKTEKGKAAEP
+214 EPEKTEKGKVAEPEKTDKGKAEETAQAAKPEKAAEP
-227 VKEEAKQPVISNA
+227 VKEEKQPATPSV
-240 QNAETGNAAQQTG
+240 QNAEAEDAARQAEET
-253 ENGTQETDRAS
+253 GTQETNRTS
-264 SETGS
+264 SE
-269 AGDKTSEKRAADKQE
+269 K
-284 KGTETKARFTISGL
+284 KARFTISGL

-346 RIVCG
+346 RVVCG

>member
-1 MGISNVLELLGGVAL
+1 MQSGETAGLGIFYPKGYNNMWHV
-16 FLFGMA
+16 
-22 LMGDSLKKVAG
+22 
-33 NKLELILFRLS
+33 ILQ
-44 STPLKGILLGTG
+44 IL
-56 VTAVIQSSSATSVMV
+56 
-71 VGFVNSGMMKVRQ
+71 
-84 AIGVVMGAIIGTS
+84 
-97 ITGWIICLSDIGGGS
+97 
-112 SGWLELLSTDTLTA
+112 
-126 VIAVIGIVLL
+126 AVIGIVLL

-169 VAAVSFLYPIL
+169 VAAVSFLYPFL
-180 SFKWQRTGNENRWA
+180 SFKWQRAGNENCWA
-194 LRLLGVRLKSS
+194 LRLLGIKLKSS
-205 RKADKDKAA
+205 RKADKGKVA
-214 EPEKTEKGKAAEP
+214 EPEKTDKGKAEETAQAAKPEKAAEP
-227 VKEEAKQPVISNA
+227 VKEEKQPATPSV
-240 QNAETGNAAQQTG
+240 QNAEAEDAARQAEET
-253 ENGTQETDRAS
+253 GTQKTDRGS
-264 SETGS
+264 SE
-269 AGDKTSEKRAADKQE
+269 K
-284 KGTETKARFTISGL
+284 KARFTISGL
-298 CDKMENIRDN
+298 CDKMEKIRDN

-346 RIVCG
+346 RVVCG

-361 CAVYG
+361 CAVYS

-395 KVRVATLVRHGIKIL
+395 KVRVVTLVRHGIKIL

>member
-1 MGISNVLELLGGVAL
+1 MQSGETAGLGIFYPKGYNNMWHV
-16 FLFGMA
+16 
-22 LMGDSLKKVAG
+22 
-33 NKLELILFRLS
+33 ILQ
-44 STPLKGILLGTG
+44 IL
-56 VTAVIQSSSATSVMV
+56 
-71 VGFVNSGMMKVRQ
+71 
-84 AIGVVMGAIIGTS
+84 
-97 ITGWIICLSDIGGGS
+97 
-112 SGWLELLSTDTLTA
+112 
-126 VIAVIGIVLL
+126 AVIGIVLL

-169 VAAVSFLYPIL
+169 VAAVSFLYPFL
-180 SFKWQRTGNENRWA
+180 SFKWQRAGNENRWA
-194 LRLLGVRLKSS
+194 LRLLGIKLKSS
-205 RKADKDKAA
+205 RKADKGKVA
-214 EPEKTEKGKAAEP
+214 EPEKTDKGKAEETAQAAKPEKAAEP
-227 VKEEAKQPVISNA
+227 VKEEKQPATPSV
-240 QNAETGNAAQQTG
+240 QNAEAEDAARQAEET
-253 ENGTQETDRAS
+253 GTQETDRVS
-264 SETGS
+264 SE
-269 AGDKTSEKRAADKQE
+269 K
-284 KGTETKARFTISGL
+284 KARFTISGL

-346 RIVCG
+346 RVVCG

-395 KVRVATLVRHGIKIL
+395 KVRVVTLVRHGIKIL